1 MSTVST
7 VLVLVVVPPPKTTL
21 NQTKEKHSSTAKG
34 VIKKCIRISII
45 LGAEVVIMFYRRTV
59 QFLSPTSQRDF
70 DSVGGEE

>member
-7 VLVLVVVPPPKTTL
+7 VLVLVVIPPPKTTL
-21 NQTKEKHSSTAKG
+21 NQTKEKHSSTTKG
-34 VIKKCIRISII
+34 IIKCIRIPII